1 MIDFWLNGIEHLI
14 DRITGPLHFRILLQ
28 PLMALIYG
36 VVDGLKDVRSGK
48 PPYFWALFSNSF
60 HRREIVK
67 DGWKSIG
74 KVFLLALILDVGYQ
88 IAVLR
93 FVYPGEAIIVAT
105 ALAILPY
112 LFIRGPVTR
121 IARGLGVTRK

>member
-1 MIDFWLNGIEHLI
+1 VIDFWLNGIEHLI
-14 DRITGPLHFRILLQ
+14 DRITGPLHFRMLLQ

-36 VVDGLKDVRSGK
+36 VVDGLKDARIGK
-48 PPYFWALFSNSF
+48 PPYFWALFSNPT

-88 IAVLR
+88 VAVLH